1 MKKIIILTGDEC
13 RHTYFRK
20 KLAVD
25 TRFVTLASFCEG
37 LEKSMGKKIND
48 NKDALEIEKLH
59 MLARDASENDFFS
72 EAINFYPDK
81 SNPIKIKK
89 GEINNQN
96 IVQRIISLKPD
107 LIICYGS
114 SLINSDL
121 LEIYKDRFLNVH
133 LGLSPYYR
141 GSATNVWPLIN
152 DEPFMIGATFMFIDA
167 GIDTGRIIHQIRP
180 DIYLGDSPHSIGN
193 RLIRKMT
200 DVYSEIIINFDKL
213 TDEIQPQEKGRLYKI
228 KEFDG
233 SACEKLYAALQSD
246 MLIKLIKNSDGINK
260 PYIVRNKGL
269 E

>member
-13 RHTYFRK
+13 RHTYFRMRLSADK
-20 KLAVD
+20 
-25 TRFVTLASFCEG
+25 RFITLASFCEG
-37 LEKSMGKKIND
+37 LEKSLTKKIND
-48 NKDALEIEKLH
+48 DKDALEIEKLH
-59 MLARDASENDFFS
+59 VIARNASENDFFG
-72 EAINFYPDK
+72 EAISLFPDN

-89 GEINNQN
+89 DEINNQE
-96 IVQRIISLKPD
+96 IVQKIVSLMPD

-114 SLINSDL
+114 SLISSEL

-141 GSATNVWPLIN
+141 GSATNIWPLIN
-152 DEPFMIGATFMFIDA
+152 NEPYMIGATFMFIDE

-180 DIYLGDSPHSIGN
+180 EIYLGDSPHSIGN

-200 DVYSEIIINFDKL
+200 EVYAEIIVNFDKL
-213 TDEIQPQEKGRLYKI
+213 SNEKQPKEKGRLYKI

-233 SACEKLYAALQSD
+233 FACENLYKTLQSD
-246 MLIKLIKNSDGINK
+246 MLINHLKRVGEIKE
-260 PYIVRNKGL
+260 PYIVKNKGL